1 MSEILGLLLVGYLV
15 VTGASLIIV
24 IIKLLIPQHIFTI
37 DEVAEYKSEVYNC
50 VLELIQ
56 EDLGVQIKGL
66 TVIYDYSP
74 NDEFK
79 GFYQQEN
86 HSITLFLENLD
97 NVHSFILTLLEEI
110 HHSIFVSTKSGI
122 KIYEL
127 YDKKVGYDNNPLE
140 YAAKVYAR
148 DKFKSIHRVLKK
160 KGLIRYKV

>member
-1 MSEILGLLLVGYLV
+1 MSEIWELVLIGYMII
-15 VTGASLIIV
+15 TGASLIMV

-37 DEVAEYKSEVYNC
+37 DEVTEYKSEVYNC

-66 TVIYDYSP
+66 TVIYDSSP

-127 YDKKVGYDNNPLE
+127 YERKVGYENNPLE

-160 KGLIRYKV
+160 NGLIRYKV

>member
-1 MSEILGLLLVGYLV
+1 MSEIWELVLVGYMII
-15 VTGASLIIV
+15 TGASLIMV
-24 IIKLLIPQHIFTI
+24 IIKLLIPQYIFTI
-37 DEVAEYKSEVYNC
+37 DEVTEYKSEVYNC

-160 KGLIRYKV
+160 NGLIRYKV

>member
-1 MSEILGLLLVGYLV
+1 MSEILGLLVIGYCV
-15 VTGASLIIV
+15 VTGASLIMV
-24 IIKLLIPQHIFTI
+24 IIKLLIPQYIFTI
-37 DEVAEYKSEVYNC
+37 DEVTEYKSEVYNC

>member
-1 MSEILGLLLVGYLV
+1 MSEIWELVLVGYV
-15 VTGASLIIV
+15 IITGASLIMV
-24 IIKLLIPQHIFTI
+24 IIKLLIPQYIFTI
-37 DEVAEYKSEVYNC
+37 DEVTEYKSEVYNC

-79 GFYQQEN
+79 GFYQQED
-86 HSITLFLENLD
+86 HSITLCLKNLD
-97 NVHSFILTLLEEI
+97 DVHSFIITLIEEI

-127 YDKKVGYDNNPLE
+127 YDRKVGYENNPLE
-140 YAAKVYAR
+140 YAAKVYALNN
-148 DKFKSIHRVLKK
+148 FKSIHRVLKK
-160 KGLIRYKV
+160 RGLICYKL

>member
-1 MSEILGLLLVGYLV
+1 MSEIWELVLVGYMII
-15 VTGASLIIV
+15 TGASLIMV
-24 IIKLLIPQHIFTI
+24 IIKLLIPQYIFTI
-37 DEVAEYKSEVYNC
+37 DEVTEYKSEVYNC

-66 TVIYDYSP
+66 TVIYDYYP